1 MAGTSGKRN
10 GAKKALSMSEQNAA
24 ALQRLQV
31 TVETNGKALNEH
43 AADEAEVWGAVRTQV
58 GEIHAVILGSLD
70 DPDRPGMNERL
81 RKVEASD
88 ERRKKFEWLVGGA
101 LLTSGLALIVALA
114 KAALVGG

>member
-1 MAGTSGKRN
+1 MAGTLGKN
-10 GAKKALSMSEQNAA
+10 GKKALSMSQQNAEA
-24 ALQRLQV
+24 IQAV
-31 TVETNGKALNEH
+31 HNDLNKH
-43 AADEAEVWGAVRTQV
+43 AADEAEVWGDVRKQV

-101 LLTSGLALIVALA
+101 LLTSGLALVVALA
-114 KAALVGG
+114 KAALVGS